1 MHLKRQEAAIK
12 LPIPRKGTKYIA
24 RALSHIDNSI
34 PIVIAVRDILKLA
47 QTTSEV
53 KRMIHQKLLKINNRP
68 VRNHKESLK
77 LFNLLEA
84 DKTYIL
90 TLLPTGK
97 FTFEETKEKN
107 ARLCKVINKKL
118 IKNNLIQLNLH
129 DGSNLISKE
138 NIPIGDSVY
147 INLEGKMKKHISFE
161 KGKEA
166 VVIKGK
172 YLGLKGKIESV
183 HGNLIKIHLNDKST
197 DLNKSQIIVL

>member
-12 LPIPRKGTKYIA
+12 LPIPRKGTKYIV
-24 RALSHIDNSI
+24 RALSHINTSV
-34 PIVIAVRDILKLA
+34 PITIAVRDILRLA
-47 QTTSEV
+47 QTTAEV
-53 KRMIHQKLLKINNRP
+53 KSMIHQKLLKINNQP

-107 ARLCKVINKKL
+107 IRLCKVINKKL

-129 DGSNLISKE
+129 DGSNVISKE
-138 NIPIGDSVY
+138 NIFVGDSIY
-147 INLEGKMKKHISFE
+147 LDQEGRIKKHISFE

-166 VVIKGK
+166 IVIKGK

-183 HGNLIKIHLNDKST
+183 HGSFIKLNLNDKST
-197 DLNKSQIIVL
+197 ELNKSQIVVL